1 MMSTFFQNI
10 FKMQLLGGRRNSRR
24 RTGFDKVL
32 SFLQSVPELSIF
44 AKAIE
49 LSDLA
54 DDLEDEGPFT
64 VFAPIN
70 SAFDRIGRDR
80 ALANIDRKVEF

>member
-1 MMSTFFQNI
+1 M
-10 FKMQLLGGRRNSRR
+10 LGGRRNTRR

-80 ALANIDRKVEF
+80 ALANIDRKVEFQFSQGSTN